1 MKDVE
6 LKLVSE
12 MMKNSRRS
20 DRELARVIGVSQPT
34 ITRLRTKL
42 EKEGYFIEY
51 TLMPNFTKLGYHL
64 FALTFASIRK
74 ELSSE
79 EAEKARKNGL
89 ELAKTAPP
97 NVVVIERGMGLGHSV
112 VVGSFHKDYS
122 SYVEL
127 VNRLKRNPY
136 LESSCESFLIN
147 LDDEVHY
154 RHLTLATLAKHILMS
169 EEKQKR

>member
-20 DRELARVIGVSQPT
+20 DRELARAIGVSQPT

-42 EKEGYFIEY
+42 QKEGYFIEY
-51 TLMPNFTKLGYHL
+51 TLIPNFTKLGYHL

-79 EAEKARKNGL
+79 EAGKARKNGL

-97 NVVVIERGMGLGHSV
+97 NVIVIERGMG
-112 VVGSFHKDYS
+112 
-122 SYVEL
+122 
-127 VNRLKRNPY
+127 
-136 LESSCESFLIN
+136 
-147 LDDEVHY
+147 
-154 RHLTLATLAKHILMS
+154 
-169 EEKQKR
+169 

>member
-1 MKDVE
+1 M
-6 LKLVSE
+6 
-12 MMKNSRRS
+12 
-20 DRELARVIGVSQPT
+20 
-34 ITRLRTKL
+34 

-51 TLMPNFTKLGYHL
+51 TLIPNFTKLGYHL

-97 NVVVIERGMGLGHSV
+97 NVVAIERGMGLGHSV

-154 RHLTLATLAKHILMS
+154 RHLTLATLAKHILTS

>member
-1 MKDVE
+1 MKNVE
-6 LKLVSE
+6 LKLISE
-12 MMKNSRRS
+12 LMKNSRRS
-20 DRELARVIGVSQPT
+20 DRELARTIGVSQPT

-42 EKEGYFIEY
+42 EKEGYFLEY

-64 FALTFASIRK
+64 FALTFASMRK

-79 EAEKARKNGL
+79 EADEARKNGL

-97 NVVVIERGMGLGHSV
+97 NVIVIERGIGLGHSV

-127 VNRLKRNPY
+127 VNKLKRNSY
-136 LESSCESFLIN
+136 LESSYESFLIN
-147 LDDEVHY
+147 LDEAHY
-154 RHLTLATLAKHILMS
+154 RHLTLATLAKHMLIA
-169 EEKQKR
+169 EEKEKE